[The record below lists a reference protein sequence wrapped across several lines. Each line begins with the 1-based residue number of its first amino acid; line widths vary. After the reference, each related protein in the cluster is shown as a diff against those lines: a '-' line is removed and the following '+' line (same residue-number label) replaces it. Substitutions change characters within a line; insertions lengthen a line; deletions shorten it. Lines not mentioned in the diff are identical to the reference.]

1 MLFLSCSSLRGAEE
15 MDDGDLQ
22 HRWEVEVR
30 AGTELSGKEKR
41 IERYA
46 GGRNE
51 TELATLQD
59 LRPKGWRLEICSCP
73 KQNKQHYS
81 SARL

>member
-1 MLFLSCSSLRGAEE
+1 LSCSSLRGAEE

-22 HRWEVEVR
+22 HRWEV
-30 AGTELSGKEKR
+30 AELSGKEKR

>member
-59 LRPKGWRLEICSCP
+59 LRPKVGD
-73 KQNKQHYS
+73 
-81 SARL
+81 